1 MAIAGFNHYNIT
13 TSDLARAR
21 RFYSE
26 VLGLHEGDR
35 PPFSRPGAWMYLG
48 SQPILH
54 ISTGRAPKTQR
65 SDAFDHVAFT
75 ATDIEGTRARLRQ
88 HGIYFEE
95 YAVPD
100 RELHQ
105 LFFRDPDGVEI
116 ELQFGGADARAA
128 KEAGA
133 TVDSSRSR
141 RT

>member
-1 MAIAGFNHYNIT
+1 MAISGFNHYNIAT
-13 TSDLARAR
+13 GDLDRAR

-26 VLGLHEGDR
+26 VLGLRDGER
-35 PPFSRPGAWMYLG
+35 PPFSRPGAWMYIG
-48 SQPILH
+48 EQPVLH
-54 ISTGRAPKTQR
+54 ISTGRVATTRR

-75 ATDIEGTRARLRQ
+75 AHDIEGTRATLRK

-116 ELQFGGADARAA
+116 ELQFSGADACAA
-128 KEAGA
+128 ISGGVA
-133 TVDSSRSR
+133 VDSSRGR
-141 RT
+141 NT

>member
-1 MAIAGFNHYNIT
+1 MTIAGVNHFNIAT
-13 TSDLARAR
+13 GDLERSR

-26 VLGLHEGDR
+26 VLGLREGER
-35 PPFSRPGAWMYLG
+35 PPFSRPGAWMYIG
-48 SQPILH
+48 GQPILH
-54 ISTGRAPKTQR
+54 ISTGRAAKTQR

-75 ATDIEGTRARLRQ
+75 AADIEGTRATLRK

-116 ELQFGGADARAA
+116 ELQFSGADARAA
-128 KEAGA
+128 SAGGVA
-133 TVDSSRSR
+133 VDSSRGR
-141 RT
+141 GT

>member
-1 MAIAGFNHYNIT
+1 VAIAGFNHYNIT

-21 RFYSE
+21 RFYAD
-26 VLGLHEGDR
+26 VLGLREGER

-48 SQPILH
+48 NQPILH
-54 ISTGRAPKTQR
+54 ISTGRTPKTQR
-65 SDAFDHVAFT
+65 SDAFDHVAFW
-75 ATDIEGTRARLRQ
+75 ATDIEGTRALLRQ
-88 HGIYFEE
+88 HNVYFEE
-95 YAVPD
+95 YSVPE

-133 TVDSSRSR
+133 AVDASRGR
-141 RT
+141 NT

>member
-13 TSDLARAR
+13 TANLDRAR
-21 RFYSE
+21 KFYSE
-26 VLGLHEGDR
+26 VLGLQDGER
-35 PPFSRPGAWMYLG
+35 PPFSRPGAWMYIG

-54 ISTGRAPKTQR
+54 ISTGRTPSTQK
-65 SDAFDHVAFT
+65 SDAFDHVAFS
-75 ATDIEGTRARLRQ
+75 ATDIEGTRAHLRK

-116 ELQFGGADARAA
+116 ELQFAGDDARKAKTTSAA
-128 KEAGA
+128 
-133 TVDSSRSR
+133 VDSTRGR
-141 RT
+141 KT

>member
-1 MAIAGFNHYNIT
+1 MPIAGFNHFNIT

-21 RFYSE
+21 RFYTE
-26 VLGLHEGDR
+26 VLGLREGER

-48 SQPILH
+48 NQPILH

-65 SDAFDHVAFT
+65 SDAFDHVAFW
-75 ATDIEGTRARLRQ
+75 ATDIESMRDTLRQ
-88 HGIYFEE
+88 HGVYFEE

-128 KEAGA
+128 KAGA
-133 TVDSSRSR
+133 AVDSSRGR
-141 RT
+141 NT